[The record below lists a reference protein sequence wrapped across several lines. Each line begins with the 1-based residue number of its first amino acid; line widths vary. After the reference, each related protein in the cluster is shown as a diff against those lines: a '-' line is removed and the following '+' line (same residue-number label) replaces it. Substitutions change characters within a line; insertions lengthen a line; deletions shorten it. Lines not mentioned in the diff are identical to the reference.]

1 VNVPNK
7 PKCIFCGEPKKL
19 TKEHL
24 WSRWI
29 RQLVSHDAKKHE
41 HVNQIFRS
49 EGIETATRV
58 WSGDVRNRG
67 VRSVCGECNNG
78 WMSSLEEHARP
89 ALEPLIKGELFFL
102 NQNTQKTVATWI
114 AMKTMIAEY
123 FDPPRVAVPLI
134 ERQFLRRH
142 RKPPTENWRIW
153 IGNYE
158 RRQWNAQWAHS
169 AAGIAPVTSM
179 ARPGPQ
185 IPNTQTTTIIVGK
198 LYAHIFSSEIQSLVS
213 RASLG
218 KRGVERLARIWPIQE
233 DFIVWPPRPMSDIEA
248 SELSTAILVDL
259 RNQFPPPS

>member
-1 VNVPNK
+1 MQQRMDEFPRRAREASV
-7 PKCIFCGEPKKL
+7 GA
-19 TKEHL
+19 
-24 WSRWI
+24 
-29 RQLVSHDAKKHE
+29 SHKRRIILLESKHSK
-41 HVNQIFRS
+41 NRC
-49 EGIETATRV
+49 
-58 WSGDVRNRG
+58 DLNRN
-67 VRSVCGECNNG
+67 E
-78 WMSSLEEHARP
+78 
-89 ALEPLIKGELFFL
+89 
-102 NQNTQKTVATWI
+102 
-114 AMKTMIAEY
+114 TMIAEY

-179 ARPGPQ
+179 PRPDPQ